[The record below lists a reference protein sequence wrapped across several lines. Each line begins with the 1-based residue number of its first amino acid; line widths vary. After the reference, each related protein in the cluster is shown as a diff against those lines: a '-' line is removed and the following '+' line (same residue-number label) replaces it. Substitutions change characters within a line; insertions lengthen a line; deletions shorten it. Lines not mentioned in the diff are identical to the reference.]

1 MALISRT
8 VLKSDWLN
16 IGTTTTYD
24 AMLDRFIDSTEAEIE
39 GICGQPVDLTTVC
52 REFEGDSNVW
62 VRLPYTSPVS
72 LTALSYRDEPDDT
85 WTTVTGGVVFSPNGV
100 PKIYLE
106 NRFTGSWYSATLAVG
121 YTTAPQDVQTCAYE
135 LCKELW
141 LETPFASQ
149 VERFGVSSITEADA
163 GISIAKAL
171 VRARTWVENR
181 LQPYKTYGV

>member
-24 AMLDRFIDSTEAEIE
+24 AMLDRFIDSVEAEIE
-39 GICGQPVDLTTVC
+39 GICGQPVDLTT
-52 REFEGDSNVW
+52 RNLEFQGDGNVW
-62 VRLPYTSPVS
+62 VRMPYTSPVS
-72 LTALSYRDEPDDT
+72 LTALSYRDKPNDS
-85 WTTVTGGVVFSPNGV
+85 WTAVTGGVVFSPNGV

-106 NRFTGSWYSATLAVG
+106 NRFTQSWYSATLEVG

-141 LETPFASQ
+141 NETPFASQ
-149 VERFGVSSITEADA
+149 TDRFGVSAVSESDA
-163 GISIAKAL
+163 GVTINKVL
-171 VRARTWVENR
+171 VRARTWVEQR
-181 LQPYKTYGV
+181 LQQYKVYGV